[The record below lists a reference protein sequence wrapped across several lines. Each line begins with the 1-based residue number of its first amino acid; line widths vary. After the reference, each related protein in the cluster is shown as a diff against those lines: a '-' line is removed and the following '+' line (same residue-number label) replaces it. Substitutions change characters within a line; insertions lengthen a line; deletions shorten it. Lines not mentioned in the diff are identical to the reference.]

1 MTTPAARRY
10 QTVVAAQAAATSG
23 AGEQVVGSQYELML
37 AKLYNDKRRLK
48 DIQSIERKIEV
59 KREIL
64 PEYATWI
71 GGVLAAGK
79 GGQDEVLTTAMVWH
93 VDAGNYEEA
102 LRIGA
107 YVLEHDLTLPD
118 QYERTPA
125 TVLVDEISD
134 AALAV
139 QKNEKPFPM
148 QILLELQAIT
158 ADLDM
163 PDQARAKLHKALGYE
178 LHQRGN
184 LQDAEKHYARAL
196 ELNDRIGV
204 KRDLKEIQSALES

>member
-10 QTVVAAQAAATSG
+10 QTVVAAQTAAAVG
-23 AGEQVVGSQYELML
+23 VGEAVVGSQYELML
-37 AKLYNDKRRLK
+37 ATLYNDKRRLK

-64 PEYATWI
+64 PQYNTWI
-71 GGVLAAGK
+71 DGVLAAGK
-79 GGQDEVLTTAMVWH
+79 GGQDDVLTTVMVWH
-93 VDAGNYEEA
+93 VDAGNYEDA

-107 YVLEHDLTLPD
+107 YVLTHGLILPD

-125 TVLVDEISD
+125 TVLVDEIAD

-139 QKNEKPFPM
+139 QKADKPFPM
-148 QILLELQAIT
+148 QILLELEAMT
-158 ADLDM
+158 VDLDM
-163 PDQARAKLHKALGYE
+163 PDQARSKLHKALGHE
-178 LHQRGN
+178 LQQRGN
-184 LQDAEKHYARAL
+184 LQDAEAHYIRAL

-204 KRDLKEIQSALES
+204 KRALNEIQSAKD